1 MTGTHALRTKTITLP
16 DGRSLIVGC
25 VPCLNALTYI
35 AVMNGHAYAV
45 NGYAKDWAKR
55 YSIRSGG
62 MTMAVQ
68 DLKQDDSSEGIV
80 DQSPVFAG
88 IESIKGCE
96 GPGVDGLANAIAEA
110 VEGHRCL
117 GE

>member
-1 MTGTHALRTKTITLP
+1 
-16 DGRSLIVGC
+16 VGC

-68 DLKQDDSSEGIV
+68 DLKHSGGGNAQERCNQKPTFSVSRAPNV
-80 DQSPVFAG
+80 ARVT
-88 IESIKGCE
+88 
-96 GPGVDGLANAIAEA
+96 LASD
-110 VEGHRCL
+110 
-117 GE
+117 